1 MPVNLARAAMTLGLG
16 GAVGALV
23 ATQALLVR
31 RLVGLDAAASTDPLT
46 GLPNRR
52 YLDRIEPV
60 PATAGAAG
68 WIAYIDVD
76 GFKAVNDELGH
87 AAGDSVL
94 VSVAVALTGAVRCG
108 DVVCRV
114 GGDEFVVVLA
124 PCHPDSATTV
134 ADRMRQAVPLSLAR
148 WSIARWPAIPP
159 TVSIGLCPVG
169 PANGGADPIAT
180 TIAFADRAML
190 AAKQAGGNRV
200 VMWERPPGSS
210 R

>member
-1 MPVNLARAAMTLGLG
+1 MPLNLARAAMTLAVG
-16 GAVGALV
+16 GAVGVLAV
-23 ATQALLVR
+23 NQALLVR
-31 RLVGLDAAASTDPLT
+31 QLVGLDAAASTDPLT

-52 YLDRIEPV
+52 HLDRIKPK
-60 PATAGAAG
+60 PSTNGTAG

-87 AAGDSVL
+87 AAGDRVL
-94 VSVAVALTGAVRCG
+94 VGVAVALTGAVRSG

-124 PCHPDSATTV
+124 PCHPDSAATV
-134 ADRMRQAVPLSLAR
+134 ADRMCEAVPASFGHG
-148 WSIARWPAIPP
+148 PAIPP
-159 TVSIGLCPVG
+159 TVSIGLYPVG
-169 PANGGADPIAT
+169 PANSGADPIAT
-180 TIAFADRAML
+180 TVAFADRAML

-200 VMWERPPGSS
+200 VVWGRPPGSS